1 MKKIIVTVAIALL
14 VAGCYWDNV
23 ETLFPDLDQCDTL
36 DVSFSADVIP
46 ILRNNCFSCHS
57 NSNSPDFANG
67 LSLEDYEDVAAMSD
81 RIVGAIMHKDGFIPM
96 PQGNEQLDSCQIETI
111 EAWVNQGSR
120 NN

>member
-1 MKKIIVTVAIALL
+1 MKKVTLTVAIVFL

-23 ETLFPDLDQCDTL
+23 ETLIPDLDQCDTL

-67 LSLEDYEDVAAMSD
+67 LSLEDYEDVSAMSD
-81 RIVGAIMHKDGFIPM
+81 RIVGAIMHMDGFIPM
-96 PQGNEQLDSCQIETI
+96 PQGNEQLDSCQIKTI
-111 EAWVNQGSR
+111 EAWASQGSL